1 MTRVPAF
8 AAGFVVLLF
17 GTAVRAQSGE
27 ALRAEVLHELSRPL
41 ATDAAGLEAQ
51 VRRLQ
56 ALLQKTSG
64 LAGGAGV
71 ASVPAAAPKTSP
83 PPVASPGVPPTAPP
97 SVPAIFAAAGA
108 ASRPSGAGAASSATA
123 PAAVPSAAERVNP
136 LVRMRQLLHADAPG
150 GGDPTRPDLANA
162 KGFVYQPSAA
172 VGGDQANHK
181 PQDARAHMTGAF
193 QRPKTAAGGT
203 GLQRSFPQ
211 GGRNSL
217 YGASGGG
224 GDPRFSNG
232 SYGGYSV
239 YGGR

>member
-41 ATDAAGLEAQ
+41 ATDTAGLEAQ

-83 PPVASPGVPPTAPP
+83 PPIASPGASPTAPP
-97 SVPAIFAAAGA
+97 SLPAIFAAAGA
-108 ASRPSGAGAASSATA
+108 ASRPSAAAASSATA
-123 PAAVPSAAERVNP
+123 PAAAERVNP

-150 GGDPTRPDLANA
+150 GGDPTRPDLVNA

-211 GGRNSL
+211 SGRNSL

>member
-1 MTRVPAF
+1 MTRIPAF

-17 GTAVRAQSGE
+17 GTAVRAQAGE

-41 ATDAAGLEAQ
+41 AADTAGLEAQ

-64 LAGGAGV
+64 LAGGAGA
-71 ASVPAAAPKTSP
+71 ASVPAAPLKTSP

-97 SVPAIFAAAGA
+97 SLPAIFAAAGA
-108 ASRPSGAGAASSATA
+108 ASRPSAAGAASSAAA
-123 PAAVPSAAERVNP
+123 PVAGERANP
-136 LVRMRQLLHADAPG
+136 VVRMRQLLHADAPG
-150 GGDPTRPDLANA
+150 GGDPTRPDLVNA
-162 KGFVYQPSAA
+162 KGFVYQPSVA
-172 VGGDQANHK
+172 VGGDQANHQ
-181 PQDARAHMTGAF
+181 PHDARAHMTGAF

-239 YGGR
+239 NGGR